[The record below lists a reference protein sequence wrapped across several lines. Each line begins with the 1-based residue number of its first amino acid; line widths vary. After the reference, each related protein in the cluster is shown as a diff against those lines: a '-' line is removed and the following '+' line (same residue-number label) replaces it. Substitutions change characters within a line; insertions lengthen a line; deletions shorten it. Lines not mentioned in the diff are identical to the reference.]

1 MSFPSEISW
10 FHLAEKTSN
19 LETLI
24 SLNFNS
30 FYSKT
35 FSQFFDFSETLQIS
49 VLHSLLKCCFSIEG
63 LSIQSISN
71 KTATTTTTKLFS
83 TAWGD
88 CPQFS
93 CGGWVQWGRGLA
105 TGRAPGCAQGKAAPG
120 GGLGCTERGCPELC
134 KGTGGR
140 WGPESESW
148 ARSFLSAGIYACRQ
162 LCEIQRTGPW
172 HRAVTSQADP
182 IQVLETFTSRGDINP
197 MSTEGGSLAHCLI
210 QETGQSYF
218 WLSLCLWKWKSMMN
232 ELWISPNYLLSS
244 CKWTP

>member
-1 MSFPSEISW
+1 MLLLYRGP
-10 FHLAEKTSN
+10 
-19 LETLI
+19 
-24 SLNFNS
+24 FNS
-30 FYSKT
+30 KYFKQNCHHYHHQT
-35 FSQFFDFSETLQIS
+35 VFN
-49 VLHSLLKCCFSIEG
+49 SLRWLSPVQLWGLSAVREG
-63 LSIQSISN
+63 LGYWQS
-71 KTATTTTTKLFS
+71 TRV
-83 TAWGD
+83 
-88 CPQFS
+88 CPGE
-93 CGGWVQWGRGLA
+93 GG
-105 TGRAPGCAQGKAAPG
+105 PG

-244 CKWTP
+244 CKRTP